1 MGYCNQAKLLILR
14 EADGDFA
21 STNRLFSL
29 GILVTS
35 LVLGVTRRSK
45 EAILTA
51 DRVFHWLTPGR

>member
-14 EADGDFA
+14 EAGGDFA

-29 GILVTS
+29 GSLVTS

-45 EAILTA
+45 EAIFTA